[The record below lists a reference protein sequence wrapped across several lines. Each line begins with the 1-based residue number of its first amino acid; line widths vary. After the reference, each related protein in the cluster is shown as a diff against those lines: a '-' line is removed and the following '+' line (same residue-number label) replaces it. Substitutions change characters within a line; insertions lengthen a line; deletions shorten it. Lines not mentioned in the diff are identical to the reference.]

1 MKRVAAIA
9 VVVAVSLA
17 LAGIASARV
26 ATTIEFRD
34 TSGAPGDRLMFGTVD
49 SSQGKCRAGR
59 TVKVF
64 VRRISK
70 KGGGQLELLDTD
82 RTSRHGAWAVRG
94 NLFGVPSAEIRVPEK
109 GLGHGNGRCAAA
121 TEHVE
126 FV

>member
-1 MKRVAAIA
+1 MKRVAAVAA
-9 VVVAVSLA
+9 VVTVSLA
-17 LAGIASARV
+17 VAGIASARV

-34 TSGAPGDRLMFGTVD
+34 TSGAPGDRVMFGTVD
-49 SSQGKCRAGR
+49 SPQGKCRSGR

-64 VRRISK
+64 VRRISA

-94 NLFGVPSAEIRVPEK
+94 NLFGVPSAEIRVPK
-109 GLGHGNGRCAAA
+109 KNLGHGKGRCAAA